1 MHGNRDFLIS
11 EKFAKKHKI
20 SLIPDP
26 TIININRKK
35 ILLMHGDTL
44 CVDDKKYQEFR
55 KLVRSSAWQSQ
66 MLEKPLSERL
76 QIATKLRNESQI
88 EIDLKD
94 EFIMDVNNK
103 EVDNVFDRY
112 DVDELIHGHT
122 HRPNI
127 HKIKMKDKYVRRI
140 VLGDWYKSSYVLFY
154 DSKGILIDRHH
165 LSN

>member
-1 MHGNRDFLIS
+1 
-11 EKFAKKHKI
+11 
-20 SLIPDP
+20 
-26 TIININRKK
+26 
-35 ILLMHGDTL
+35 
-44 CVDDKKYQEFR
+44 
-55 KLVRSSAWQSQ
+55 
-66 MLEKPLSERL
+66 
-76 QIATKLRNESQI
+76 
-88 EIDLKD
+88 
-94 EFIMDVNNK
+94 MDVNK
-103 EVDNVFDRY
+103 EEVENVFDRY